1 LHLRSLGWSWSK
13 LFRSHS
19 NLFHNA
25 ETDSERRKTIAAN
38 FILCYDGKYKKK
50 QTRKLYNKDFL
61 VLQCRRNLKKVY
73 TLVLKVT
80 QTFVDFILYILKEL
94 ACARSIERY
103 LVYFHNTKRKSLY
116 DDVTDFFFKDAG
128 SHWLTGVLARKN
140 LLNFF
145 EYF

>member
-1 LHLRSLGWSWSK
+1 MELTPN

-25 ETDSERRKTIAAN
+25 EMDSEKRKTIAAN

-50 QTRKLYNKDFL
+50 GHEKLYNKDFL
-61 VLQCRRNLKKVY
+61 VLQCRRNLIKVY
-73 TLVLKVT
+73 TLILKVT

-103 LVYFHNTKRKSLY
+103 LVYFHSTKRKSLY

-128 SHWLTGVLARKN
+128 SHWLTG
-140 LLNFF
+140 
-145 EYF
+145 

>member
-1 LHLRSLGWSWSK
+1 
-13 LFRSHS
+13 
-19 NLFHNA
+19 
-25 ETDSERRKTIAAN
+25 
-38 FILCYDGKYKKK
+38 
-50 QTRKLYNKDFL
+50 
-61 VLQCRRNLKKVY
+61 VY

-145 EYF
+145 EYFKKNTELPIEILHIYCCFIANFTILCRDL